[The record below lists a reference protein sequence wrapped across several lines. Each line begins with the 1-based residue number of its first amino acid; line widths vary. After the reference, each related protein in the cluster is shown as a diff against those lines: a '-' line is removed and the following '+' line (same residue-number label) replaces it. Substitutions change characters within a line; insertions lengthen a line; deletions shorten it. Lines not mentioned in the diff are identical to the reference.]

1 MINEQC
7 KQKNGRSMVIS
18 YRKRKNLGQDQEC
31 VSHPHTTDMLY
42 MKSETRDVGEKTF
55 FGGRLCVRT
64 SFSLIHL
71 GDENTTRTNH
81 D

>member
-31 VSHPHTTDMLY
+31 VSHPHTTDTLYKERERDKML
-42 MKSETRDVGEKTF
+42 ER
-55 FGGRLCVRT
+55 RP
-64 SFSLIHL
+64 FS
-71 GDENTTRTNH
+71 G
-81 D
+81 